1 MAEIK
6 FTGNKLLKS
15 IANEFTDK
23 FPYLWLRFYDQ
34 SGKASKWDVT
44 HASIRV
50 KKDAVELATT
60 GNMHVGTF
68 ESRYEEF
75 YGVKIEVMHAK
86 NGRDYRSLD
95 DANNITLTTYNK
107 SMGEGGAQKAKEA
120 HAKSF

>member
-15 IANEFTDK
+15 IANEFTEK
-23 FPYLWLRFYDQ
+23 FPYLWLRFFDE

-50 KKDAVELATT
+50 KKDAVELTTT

-68 ESRYEEF
+68 ESRYEKA
-75 YGVKIEVMHAK
+75 YGVKIEVMYTK
-86 NGRDYRSLD
+86 NERNNQSLKED
-95 DANNITLTTYNK
+95 DKVTLTAYNDK
-107 SMGEGGAQKAKEA
+107 VKELGATKAKEA
-120 HAKSF
+120 HPTSF